1 MSPAVPRALQ
11 SQEGARD
18 GGGGLFLSLSCPGVG
33 GWQSLVVNHCEGGPS
48 FFHEPRVKTC
58 CCLFS
63 LVPEGLRQPQRRQ
76 PCRHMLRPQH
86 DILRP

>member
-1 MSPAVPRALQ
+1 MVVVARSYLSPVLVW
-11 SQEGARD
+11 GA
-18 GGGGLFLSLSCPGVG
+18 G
-33 GWQSLVVNHCEGGPS
+33 LVVNHCEGGPS